1 MKNTIDEQQ
10 FAKVYDLWL
19 VLMIASA
26 VMVCIAVITE
36 KHQANVSRTH
46 QHTGPR

>member
-36 KHQANVSRTH
+36 KHNNHDKRNTEQRT
-46 QHTGPR
+46 TR